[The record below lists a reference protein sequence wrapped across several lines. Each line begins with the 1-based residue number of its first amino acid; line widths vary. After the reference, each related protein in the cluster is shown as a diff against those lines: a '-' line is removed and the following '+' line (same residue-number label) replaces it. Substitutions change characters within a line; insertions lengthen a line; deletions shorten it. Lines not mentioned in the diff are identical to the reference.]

1 MSLSVW
7 KHTSMIVNTDESTN
21 IMLTDKGLID
31 DTGID
36 DQTQRT
42 TKFPTTTKTS
52 TTAKTPTTT
61 TPHGYTPLAE
71 TPKWGLGPHVS
82 ELASAAA
89 CAEH

>member
-1 MSLSVW
+1 
-7 KHTSMIVNTDESTN
+7 MIVNTDESTN
-21 IMLTDKGLID
+21 ILLTDKRLID

-42 TKFPTTTKTS
+42 
-52 TTAKTPTTT
+52 AKSPTTT

-82 ELASAAA
+82 ELTSAAA
-89 CAEH
+89 CVGH